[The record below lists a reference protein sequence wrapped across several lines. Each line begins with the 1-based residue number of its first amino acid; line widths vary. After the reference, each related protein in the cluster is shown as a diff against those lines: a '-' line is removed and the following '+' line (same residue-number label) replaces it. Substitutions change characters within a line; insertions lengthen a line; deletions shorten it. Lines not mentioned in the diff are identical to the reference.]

1 MANSMIFMD
10 FWVFTKFD
18 VSTSIKRRR
27 ERERE
32 REKKKEIKKGRE
44 ERE

>member
-32 REKKKEIKKGRE
+32 KKKEIKKGRE